1 MATATTAKE
10 ESLLEAVAS
19 AVASAEDPVD
29 DADNSNDIESQTNT
43 PAIEDQKDKEEGWIQ
58 VGSVATNLQTTQD
71 DTTTE
76 DPTTSTILKDN
87 PYKTLASTASSA
99 TNDNKPTTTESTK
112 TSNIGILSSE
122 EDDTA
127 SVFSFD
133 SYEQRPS
140 IPLRVQNMIQ
150 RSMNNNN
157 DGSTNIPGNSS
168 TVPFPSVIGSTTYN
182 DGDVVNV
189 CPCRCL
195 FFTLKET
202 ICLIMS
208 ALGCAVFLAG
218 LVLLCMYLEGSIF

>member
-1 MATATTAKE
+1 MATATNKE

-19 AVASAEDPVD
+19 AEDPID
-29 DADNSNDIESQTNT
+29 DADDDDIESQT
-43 PAIEDQKDKEEGWIQ
+43 PVAVEDTQKDKEEGWIQ

-71 DTTTE
+71 DTTTTE

-87 PYKTLASTASSA
+87 PYKTLASTTSS
-99 TNDNKPTTTESTK
+99 TNNDNKQPTTTSTK
-112 TSNIGILSSE
+112 TSNNIGILSE

-133 SYEQRPS
+133 SYEKRPT

-150 RSMNNNN
+150 RSLNNN
-157 DGSTNIPGNSS
+157 DGSTNIPGNSN

>member
-19 AVASAEDPVD
+19 AEDPAD
-29 DADNSNDIESQTNT
+29 DADNNDIESQTP
-43 PAIEDQKDKEEGWIQ
+43 PAVEEDTKKDKDEGWIQ

-71 DTTTE
+71 DTTPAADLT
-76 DPTTSTILKDN
+76 TTSTILKDN
-87 PYKTLASTASSA
+87 PFKTLASTASSA
-99 TNDNKPTTTESTK
+99 NNDKPTTSAK
-112 TSNIGILSSE
+112 TSNIGILSE

-133 SYEQRPS
+133 SYEKRPS

-150 RSMNNNN
+150 RSLNNG
-157 DGSTNIPGNSS
+157 GSTNIPGGNSS

>member
-10 ESLLEAVAS
+10 ESLLE

-71 DTTTE
+71 DNTTTT
-76 DPTTSTILKDN
+76 DPTNSTILKDN
-87 PYKTLASTASSA
+87 PYKTLASTASS
-99 TNDNKPTTTESTK
+99 TNNEPPTTSTK
-112 TSNIGILSSE
+112 TSNNIGILSE

-150 RSMNNNN
+150 RSINNN
-157 DGSTNIPGNSS
+157 GSTNILPNNNNSS

>member
-1 MATATTAKE
+1 MATAATTAKE

-19 AVASAEDPVD
+19 AEDPVD
-29 DADNSNDIESQTNT
+29 NDIESQVP
-43 PAIEDQKDKEEGWIQ
+43 PAAVEDTTKQEEGWIQ

-71 DTTTE
+71 DNTTTE

-87 PYKTLASTASSA
+87 PYKTLASTASSNA
-99 TNDNKPTTTESTK
+99 PTDNDKPTASTK
-112 TSNIGILSSE
+112 TSNIGILSE

-140 IPLRVQNMIQ
+140 IPLRVQNIIQ

-157 DGSTNIPGNSS
+157 DGSTNIPPNNNNSN

>member
-19 AVASAEDPVD
+19 AEDPAD
-29 DADNSNDIESQTNT
+29 DADNNDIESQTP
-43 PAIEDQKDKEEGWIQ
+43 PAVEEDTKKDKDEGWIQ

-71 DTTTE
+71 DTPSQT

-87 PYKTLASTASSA
+87 PFKTLASTASS
-99 TNDNKPTTTESTK
+99 TNNDKPTTSTK
-112 TSNIGILSSE
+112 TSRILSE

-133 SYEQRPS
+133 SYEKRPS

-150 RSMNNNN
+150 HSMNNN
-157 DGSTNIPGNSS
+157 GSTNIPGNSS

>member
-1 MATATTAKE
+1 MATATNKE
-10 ESLLEAVAS
+10 ESLLE

-29 DADNSNDIESQTNT
+29 DADKDIESQTQAVEGDT
-43 PAIEDQKDKEEGWIQ
+43 KKQEEGWIQ

-71 DTTTE
+71 DTPA
-76 DPTTSTILKDN
+76 DPSTSTILKDN
-87 PYKTLASTASSA
+87 PYKTLASTASS
-99 TNDNKPTTTESTK
+99 TNDNKPTTSTK
-112 TSNIGILSSE
+112 TSNNIGILSE

-133 SYEQRPS
+133 SYEKRPS

-150 RSMNNNN
+150 RSMNN
-157 DGSTNIPGNSS
+157 DGSTNIPGDSN

>member
-1 MATATTAKE
+1 MATATAKE

-19 AVASAEDPVD
+19 AEDPID
-29 DADNSNDIESQTNT
+29 DADNDIESQTT
-43 PAIEDQKDKEEGWIQ
+43 PAAVEDQKDKEEGWIQ

-71 DTTTE
+71 DNTTTE

-87 PYKTLASTASSA
+87 PFKTLASTTSS
-99 TNDNKPTTTESTK
+99 TNDKQPTTSTK
-112 TSNIGILSSE
+112 TSNNIGILSE

-133 SYEQRPS
+133 SYEKRPS

-150 RSMNNNN
+150 RSLNN
-157 DGSTNIPGNSS
+157 DGSTNIPGDSS

>member
-71 DTTTE
+71 DNTTTT
-76 DPTTSTILKDN
+76 DPTNSTILKDN
-87 PYKTLASTASSA
+87 PYKTLASTASS
-99 TNDNKPTTTESTK
+99 TNNEPPTTSTK
-112 TSNIGILSSE
+112 TSNNIGILSE

>member
-1 MATATTAKE
+1 MATATAKE

-19 AVASAEDPVD
+19 TEDPID
-29 DADNSNDIESQTNT
+29 DADNDIESQTT
-43 PAIEDQKDKEEGWIQ
+43 PAAVEDQKDKEEGWIQ
-58 VGSVATNLQTTQD
+58 VGSVATNLQTNQD
-71 DTTTE
+71 DTTTA
-76 DPTTSTILKDN
+76 DPTTSTILNDN
-87 PYKTLASTASSA
+87 PFKTLASTASS
-99 TNDNKPTTTESTK
+99 TNDNNKPTTTSTK
-112 TSNIGILSSE
+112 TSNNIGILSE

-133 SYEQRPS
+133 SYEKRPS

-150 RSMNNNN
+150 RSLNNN
-157 DGSTNIPGNSS
+157 DGSTNIPGDSN

>member
-43 PAIEDQKDKEEGWIQ
+43 PAIEDHKDKEEGWIQ

-71 DTTTE
+71 DNTTTT
-76 DPTTSTILKDN
+76 DPTNSTILKDN
-87 PYKTLASTASSA
+87 PYKTLASTASS
-99 TNDNKPTTTESTK
+99 TNNEPPTTSTK
-112 TSNIGILSSE
+112 TSNNIGILSE